1 MKNEKKIYV
10 CQELRMKAI
19 GVKSDNGD
27 GHYIT
32 YELIIKYVF
41 FFHLTSVFFAEHS
54 SNPLNILSNIEQFLL
69 VTHLINNVKK
79 YFGIFYWA
87 IYTEGKV

>member
-27 GHYIT
+27 GHYII

-41 FFHLTSVFFAEHS
+41 FFFILHQYFSLNT
-54 SNPLNILSNIEQFLL
+54 PLIPS
-69 VTHLINNVKK
+69 
-79 YFGIFYWA
+79 IFYQ
-87 IYTEGKV
+87 T